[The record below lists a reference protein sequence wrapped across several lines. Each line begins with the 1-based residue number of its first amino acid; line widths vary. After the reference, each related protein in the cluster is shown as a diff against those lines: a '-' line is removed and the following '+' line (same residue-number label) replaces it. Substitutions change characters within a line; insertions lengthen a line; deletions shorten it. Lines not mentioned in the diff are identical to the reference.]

1 MLFSLDRPGAG
12 RGRMLLV
19 LVLLALPSLALASP
33 QDNVMTLDYALQTAQ
48 ANNPELAAARWEID
62 IAEGQRRQAGV
73 LPNPEV
79 GWEMEDTRNGS
90 QTTTVSVSQL
100 FELGGKRGAR
110 LNVAGRDAE
119 LAALELERQR
129 NVLRAEVIGA
139 FQAAVQAQEGLQLA
153 EQSLQ
158 LSERGLQVVQG
169 RVKAGSASPVEAT
182 RAQVQVSEI
191 RLEKARAEQ
200 TLTVAYQQ
208 LATVTG
214 APMARFSRVEGL
226 DDNDAVVPGRN
237 QLLERLEHTPDLR
250 LARLQI
256 DQREAALDLART
268 QRIPDLTVS
277 VGSQYSETDRER
289 INVVGVSVP
298 IPLFDRNQGNV
309 LSAAR
314 RADQARDQRNGA
326 ELRLRS
332 EVIQAL
338 AQWGTAEQE
347 VQSFDRSILPSA
359 QQALD
364 AATRGFERG
373 KFAFLDVLD
382 AQRTLVAARLQY
394 LQAQAQRSDARVRLE
409 RIYGD
414 LSLAGR

>member
-1 MLFSLDRPGAG
+1 MFCTLERPGTGPG
-12 RGRMLLV
+12 RLL
-19 LVLLALPSLALASP
+19 LALLLLALPSLALAQEP
-33 QDNVMTLDYALQTAQ
+33 VLTLESALQTARD
-48 ANNPELAAARWEID
+48 NNPELAAARWGID
-62 IAEGQRRQAGV
+62 IAEGERRQAGV
-73 LPNPEV
+73 LPNPQLSWEV
-79 GWEMEDTRNGS
+79 EDTRKGS
-90 QTTTVSVSQL
+90 QTTTVGVSQL

-129 NVLRAEVIGA
+129 NVLRAEVIAA
-139 FQAAVQAQEGLQLA
+139 FQAAAQAQEGLQLA
-153 EQSLQ
+153 EQSLR
-158 LSERGLQVVQG
+158 LSERALQVVQG
-169 RVKAGSASPVEAT
+169 RVRAGSASPVEAT
-182 RAQVQVSEI
+182 RAQVQLSEV
-191 RLEKARAEQ
+191 RLEQGRAEQ
-200 TLTVAYQQ
+200 ALTVAYQQ
-208 LATVTG
+208 LAAVTG
-214 APMARFSRVEGL
+214 AARVQFSRVDGGL
-226 DDNDAVVPGRN
+226 QANNDIPSRT
-237 QLLERLEHTPDLR
+237 LLLDRLEQTADLR

-256 DQREAALDLART
+256 DQREAALGLARS

-289 INVVGVSVP
+289 INVVGLSVP

-309 LSAAR
+309 LAAAR

-332 EVIQAL
+332 EVVRAL
-338 AQWGTAEQE
+338 AQWSTAASE
-347 VQSFDRSILPSA
+347 VQTFDRSILPSA

-394 LQAQAQRSDARVRLE
+394 LQAQAQSSEARVRLE
-409 RIYGD
+409 RIFGD
-414 LSLAGR
+414 LSLASR

>member
-1 MLFSLDRPGAG
+1 MFCTLDRPGIGPG
-12 RGRMLLV
+12 RILLA
-19 LVLLALPSLALASP
+19 LLLLALPSLALA
-33 QDNVMTLDYALQTAQ
+33 QARVLTLESALQA
-48 ANNPELAAARWEID
+48 ARDNNPELAAARWGID
-62 IAEGQRRQAGV
+62 IADGERRQAGV
-73 LPNPEV
+73 LPNPVLSWEV
-79 GWEMEDTRNGS
+79 EDTRKRS
-90 QTTTVSVSQL
+90 QTTTVGVSQL

-110 LNVAGRDAE
+110 LDVADRDGQ
-119 LAALELERQR
+119 LAALELERQG

-139 FQAAVQAQEGLQLA
+139 FQAAAQAQEGLQLA
-153 EQSLQ
+153 EQSVRLG
-158 LSERGLQVVQG
+158 ERALQVVQG

-182 RAQVQVSEI
+182 RAQVQLSEV
-191 RLEKARAEQ
+191 RLEQSRAEQ
-200 TLTVAYQQ
+200 TLTIAYQQ
-208 LATVTG
+208 LAAVTG
-214 APMARFSRVEGL
+214 APLVQFARVEGGLEPNSNIPSRTLLL
-226 DDNDAVVPGRN
+226 D
-237 QLLERLEHTPDLR
+237 RLEQTADLR

-256 DQREAALDLART
+256 DQREAALGLART

-289 INVVGVSVP
+289 INVVGLSVP

-309 LSAAR
+309 LAAAR

-332 EVIQAL
+332 EVVQAL
-338 AQWGTAEQE
+338 TQWSTAAQE
-347 VQSFDRSILPSA
+347 VQTFDRSILPSA

-394 LQAQAQRSDARVRLE
+394 LQAQAQSSEARVRLE
-409 RIYGD
+409 RIFGD
-414 LSLAGR
+414 LSLASR

>member
-1 MLFSLDRPGAG
+1 MFCTLDRPGTG
-12 RGRMLLV
+12 RGRILLTALLLV
-19 LVLLALPSLALASP
+19 LPSLALAQAS
-33 QDNVMTLDYALQTAQ
+33 VLTLDSALRTAWD
-48 ANNPELAAARWEID
+48 NNPELAAARWGID
-62 IAEGQRRQAGV
+62 IAEGERIQAGV

-79 GWEMEDTRNGS
+79 GWEMEDTRSGS
-90 QTTTVSVSQL
+90 QTTTVSVSQM

-110 LNVAGRDAE
+110 LSLAGRDAE

-129 NVLRAEVIGA
+129 NVLRAEVFGA
-139 FQAAVQAQEGLQLA
+139 FQAAVQAQEGLLLA
-153 EQSLQ
+153 EESLR

-182 RAQVQVSEI
+182 RAQVQVSEV
-191 RLEKARAEQ
+191 RLEQGRAEQ
-200 TLTVAYQQ
+200 ALTVAYQQ
-208 LATVTG
+208 LAAATG
-214 APMARFSRVEGL
+214 ASMAPFSRVEKASA
-226 DDNDAVVPGRN
+226 DTPAMPSRT
-237 QLLERLEHTPDLR
+237 QLLERLEQTPDMR

-268 QRIPDLTVS
+268 QRVPDLTVS

-289 INVVGVSVP
+289 INVVGVSMP

-309 LSAAR
+309 LAAAR

-332 EVIQAL
+332 EVVQAL
-338 AQWGTAEQE
+338 AQWGTAAQE
-347 VQSFDRSILPSA
+347 VQAFDRSILSSA
-359 QQALD
+359 QQAVE

-373 KFAFLDVLD
+373 KFSFLDVLD

-394 LQAQAQRSDARVRLE
+394 LQAQAQQSEARARLE
-409 RIYGD
+409 RIFGD
-414 LSLAGR
+414 LSLASR

>member
-1 MLFSLDRPGAG
+1 MFCTLDRPGKG
-12 RGRMLLV
+12 RGRILLMLAW
-19 LVLLALPSLALASP
+19 LAVPSLALAEGG
-33 QDNVMTLDYALQTAQ
+33 VLTLDNALRA
-48 ANNPELAAARWEID
+48 ARDNNPELAAVRWDID
-62 IAEGQRRQAGV
+62 IAEGERRQAGV
-73 LPNPEV
+73 LPNPEL
-79 GWEMEDTRNGS
+79 GWEVEDTRSGK
-90 QTTTVSVSQL
+90 QTTTVSVSQM

-110 LNVAGRDAE
+110 LGVAGRDADI
-119 LAALELERQR
+119 AALELERQG
-129 NVLRAEVIGA
+129 NVLRADVIAA

-182 RAQVQVSEI
+182 RAQVQVSEV
-191 RLEKARAEQ
+191 RLERGRAEQ
-200 TLTVAYQQ
+200 VLTVAYQQ
-208 LATVTG
+208 LAAVTG
-214 APMARFSRVEGL
+214 APMARFSRVEGRS
-226 DDNDAVVPGRN
+226 DDDAAVPSRTA
-237 QLLERLEHTPDLR
+237 LLERLEQTADMR

-256 DQREAALDLART
+256 DQREAALALART

-289 INVVGVSVP
+289 VNVVGLSMP
-298 IPLFDRNQGNV
+298 IPLFDRNQGNI
-309 LSAAR
+309 LAAAR

-338 AQWGTAEQE
+338 AQWGTANQE
-347 VQSFDRSILPSA
+347 VRAFESAILPSA
-359 QQALD
+359 QQAQD
-364 AATRGFERG
+364 TATRGFERG

-394 LQAQAQRSDARVRLE
+394 LQSQAQRNEARMRLE
-409 RIYGD
+409 RIFGD
-414 LSLAGR
+414 LDLASR

>member
-1 MLFSLDRPGAG
+1 MFCTLDRPGKG
-12 RGRMLLV
+12 RGRLLLMLALLV
-19 LVLLALPSLALASP
+19 VPSLALAEAG
-33 QDNVMTLDYALQTAQ
+33 VLTLDNALRA
-48 ANNPELAAARWEID
+48 ARDNNPELAAVRWDID
-62 IAEGQRRQAGV
+62 IAEGERRQAGV
-73 LPNPEV
+73 LPNPEL
-79 GWEMEDTRNGS
+79 GWEVEDTRSGK
-90 QTTTVSVSQL
+90 QTTTVSVSQM

-110 LNVAGRDAE
+110 LGVAGRDADI
-119 LAALELERQR
+119 AALELERQG
-129 NVLRAEVIGA
+129 NVLRADVIAA

-182 RAQVQVSEI
+182 RAQVQVSEV
-191 RLEKARAEQ
+191 RLERGRAEQ

-208 LATVTG
+208 LAAVTG
-214 APMARFSRVEGL
+214 ATMARFSRVEGRS
-226 DDNDAVVPGRN
+226 DDDAAVPSRTA
-237 QLLERLEHTPDLR
+237 LLERLEQTADMR

-256 DQREAALDLART
+256 DQREAALALART

-289 INVVGVSVP
+289 VNVVGLSLP
-298 IPLFDRNQGNV
+298 IPLFDRNQGNI
-309 LSAAR
+309 LAAAR

-338 AQWGTAEQE
+338 AQWGTANQE
-347 VQSFDRSILPSA
+347 VRAFESAILPSA
-359 QQALD
+359 QQAQD
-364 AATRGFERG
+364 TATRGFERG

-394 LQAQAQRSDARVRLE
+394 LQSQAQRNEARMRLE
-409 RIYGD
+409 RIFGD
-414 LSLAGR
+414 LDLASR

>member
-1 MLFSLDRPGAG
+1 M
-12 RGRMLLV
+12 
-19 LVLLALPSLALASP
+19 PSLALAQEP
-33 QDNVMTLDYALQTAQ
+33 VLTLESALQTARD
-48 ANNPELAAARWEID
+48 NNPELAAARWGID
-62 IAEGQRRQAGV
+62 IAEGERRQAGV
-73 LPNPEV
+73 LPNPELS
-79 GWEMEDTRNGS
+79 WEVEDTRKGS
-90 QTTTVSVSQL
+90 QTTTVGVSQL

-129 NVLRAEVIGA
+129 NVLRAEVIAA
-139 FQAAVQAQEGLQLA
+139 FQAAAQAQEGLQLA
-153 EQSLQ
+153 EQSLR
-158 LSERGLQVVQG
+158 LSERALQVVQG
-169 RVKAGSASPVEAT
+169 RVRAGSASPVEAT
-182 RAQVQVSEI
+182 RAQVQLSEV
-191 RLEKARAEQ
+191 RLEQGRAEQ
-200 TLTVAYQQ
+200 ALTVAYQQ
-208 LATVTG
+208 LAAVTG
-214 APMARFSRVEGL
+214 AARVQFSRVDGGL
-226 DDNDAVVPGRN
+226 QANDDIPSRT
-237 QLLERLEHTPDLR
+237 LLLDRLEQTADLR

-256 DQREAALDLART
+256 DQREAALGLARS

-289 INVVGVSVP
+289 INVVGLSVP

-309 LSAAR
+309 LAAAR

-332 EVIQAL
+332 EVVQAL
-338 AQWGTAEQE
+338 AQWSTAASE
-347 VQSFDRSILPSA
+347 VQTFDRSILPSA

-394 LQAQAQRSDARVRLE
+394 LQAQAQSSEARVRLE
-409 RIYGD
+409 RIFGD
-414 LSLAGR
+414 LSLASR

>member
-1 MLFSLDRPGAG
+1 MFCTLDRPGTGPG
-12 RGRMLLV
+12 RI
-19 LVLLALPSLALASP
+19 LLALLLLVSPALALA
-33 QDNVMTLDYALQTAQ
+33 QERVMTLESALQA
-48 ANNPELAAARWEID
+48 ARDNNPELAAARWGID
-62 IAEGQRRQAGV
+62 IAEGERRQAGV
-73 LPNPEV
+73 LPNPELS
-79 GWEMEDTRNGS
+79 WEVEDTRKGS
-90 QTTTVSVSQL
+90 QTTTVGVSQL

-110 LNVAGRDAE
+110 LDVAGRDAE

-139 FQAAVQAQEGLQLA
+139 FQAAAQAQEGLQLA
-153 EQSLQ
+153 EQSLR
-158 LSERGLQVVQG
+158 LSERALQVVQG
-169 RVKAGSASPVEAT
+169 RVRAGSASPVEAT
-182 RAQVQVSEI
+182 RAQVQLSEV
-191 RLEKARAEQ
+191 RLEQGRAEQ
-200 TLTVAYQQ
+200 ALTIAYQQ
-208 LATVTG
+208 LAAVTG
-214 APMARFSRVEGL
+214 APMVQFSRVDGGL
-226 DDNDAVVPGRN
+226 VTDNSIPSRT
-237 QLLERLEHTPDLR
+237 LLLDRLEQTADLR

-256 DQREAALDLART
+256 DQREAALGLARS

-289 INVVGVSVP
+289 INVVGLSVP

-309 LSAAR
+309 LAAAR

-338 AQWGTAEQE
+338 TQWSTAVQE
-347 VQSFDRSILPSA
+347 VQTFDRAILPSA

-394 LQAQAQRSDARVRLE
+394 LQAQAQGSEARVRLE
-409 RIYGD
+409 RIFGD
-414 LSLAGR
+414 LSLASR

>member
-1 MLFSLDRPGAG
+1 MFCTLDRPGKG
-12 RGRMLLV
+12 RGRILLMLAW
-19 LVLLALPSLALASP
+19 LAVPSLALAEGG
-33 QDNVMTLDYALQTAQ
+33 VLTLDNALRA
-48 ANNPELAAARWEID
+48 ARDNNPELAAVRWDID
-62 IAEGQRRQAGV
+62 IAEGERRQAGV
-73 LPNPEV
+73 LPNPEL
-79 GWEMEDTRNGS
+79 GWEVEDTRSGK
-90 QTTTVSVSQL
+90 QTTTVSVSQM

-110 LNVAGRDAE
+110 LGVAGRDADI
-119 LAALELERQR
+119 AALELERQG
-129 NVLRAEVIGA
+129 NVLRADVIAA

-182 RAQVQVSEI
+182 RAQVQVSEV
-191 RLEKARAEQ
+191 RLERGRAEQ
-200 TLTVAYQQ
+200 ALTVAYQQ
-208 LATVTG
+208 LAAVTG
-214 APMARFSRVEGL
+214 APMARFSRVEGRS
-226 DDNDAVVPGRN
+226 DDDAAVPSRTA
-237 QLLERLEHTPDLR
+237 LLERLEQTADMR

-256 DQREAALDLART
+256 DQREAALALART

-289 INVVGVSVP
+289 VNVVGLSMP
-298 IPLFDRNQGNV
+298 IPLFDRNQGNI
-309 LSAAR
+309 LAAAR

-338 AQWGTAEQE
+338 AQWGTANQE
-347 VQSFDRSILPSA
+347 VRAFESAILPSA
-359 QQALD
+359 QQAQD
-364 AATRGFERG
+364 TATRGFERG

-394 LQAQAQRSDARVRLE
+394 LQSQAQRNEARMRLE
-409 RIYGD
+409 RIFGD
-414 LSLAGR
+414 LDLASR

>member
-1 MLFSLDRPGAG
+1 
-12 RGRMLLV
+12 
-19 LVLLALPSLALASP
+19 
-33 QDNVMTLDYALQTAQ
+33 MTLESALQA
-48 ANNPELAAARWEID
+48 ARDNNPELAAARWGID
-62 IAEGQRRQAGV
+62 IAEGERRQAGV
-73 LPNPEV
+73 LPNPELS
-79 GWEMEDTRNGS
+79 WEVEDTRKGS
-90 QTTTVSVSQL
+90 QTTTVGVSQL

-110 LNVAGRDAE
+110 LDVAGRDAE

-139 FQAAVQAQEGLQLA
+139 FQAAAQAQEGLQLA
-153 EQSLQ
+153 EQSLR
-158 LSERGLQVVQG
+158 LSERALQVVQG
-169 RVKAGSASPVEAT
+169 RVRAGSASPVEAT
-182 RAQVQVSEI
+182 RAQVQLSEV
-191 RLEKARAEQ
+191 RLEQGRAEQ
-200 TLTVAYQQ
+200 ALTIAYQQ
-208 LATVTG
+208 LAAVTG
-214 APMARFSRVEGL
+214 APMVQFSRVDGGL
-226 DDNDAVVPGRN
+226 VTDNSIPSRT
-237 QLLERLEHTPDLR
+237 LLLDRLEQTADLR

-256 DQREAALDLART
+256 DQREAALGLARS

-289 INVVGVSVP
+289 INVVGLSVP

-309 LSAAR
+309 LAAAR

-338 AQWGTAEQE
+338 TQWSTAVQE
-347 VQSFDRSILPSA
+347 VQTFDRAILPSA

-394 LQAQAQRSDARVRLE
+394 LQAQAQGSEARVRLE
-409 RIYGD
+409 RIFGD
-414 LSLAGR
+414 LSLASR

>member
-1 MLFSLDRPGAG
+1 MLA
-12 RGRMLLV
+12 
-19 LVLLALPSLALASP
+19 LLAVPSLALAEG
-33 QDNVMTLDYALQTAQ
+33 NVLTLDNALRA
-48 ANNPELAAARWEID
+48 ARDNNPELAAVRWDID
-62 IAEGQRRQAGV
+62 IAEGERRQAGV
-73 LPNPEV
+73 LPNPEL
-79 GWEMEDTRNGS
+79 GWEVEDTRSGK
-90 QTTTVSVSQL
+90 QTTTVSVSQM

-110 LNVAGRDAE
+110 LDVAGRDADI
-119 LAALELERQR
+119 AALELERQG
-129 NVLRAEVIGA
+129 NVLRADVIAA

-182 RAQVQVSEI
+182 RAQVQVSEV
-191 RLEKARAEQ
+191 RLERGRAEQ
-200 TLTVAYQQ
+200 ALTVAYQQ
-208 LATVTG
+208 LAAVTG
-214 APMARFSRVEGL
+214 APMARFDSVEGRS
-226 DDNDAVVPGRN
+226 DDDAAVPSRTV
-237 QLLERLEHTPDLR
+237 LLERLEQTADMR

-256 DQREAALDLART
+256 DQREAALALART

-289 INVVGVSVP
+289 INVVGLSLP
-298 IPLFDRNQGNV
+298 IPLFDRNQGNI
-309 LSAAR
+309 LAAAR

-338 AQWGTAEQE
+338 AQWGTANQE
-347 VQSFDRSILPSA
+347 VSAFERSILPSA
-359 QQALD
+359 QQAQD
-364 AATRGFERG
+364 TATRGFERG

-394 LQAQAQRSDARVRLE
+394 LQSQAQRNEARMRLE
-409 RIYGD
+409 RIFGD
-414 LSLAGR
+414 LDLASR

>member
-1 MLFSLDRPGAG
+1 MFYTLDRPGTGPG
-12 RGRMLLV
+12 RILLALLLLV
-19 LVLLALPSLALASP
+19 LPALALA
-33 QDNVMTLDYALQTAQ
+33 QERVLTLESALQA
-48 ANNPELAAARWEID
+48 ARDNNPELAAARWGID
-62 IAEGQRRQAGV
+62 IAEGERRQAGV
-73 LPNPEV
+73 LPNPELS
-79 GWEMEDTRNGS
+79 WEVEDTRKGS
-90 QTTTVSVSQL
+90 QTTTVGVSQL

-110 LNVAGRDAE
+110 LDVAGRDAE

-139 FQAAVQAQEGLQLA
+139 FQAAAQAQEGLQLA
-153 EQSLQ
+153 EQSLR
-158 LSERGLQVVQG
+158 LSERALQVVQG
-169 RVKAGSASPVEAT
+169 RVRAGSASPVEAT
-182 RAQVQVSEI
+182 RAQVQLSEV
-191 RLEKARAEQ
+191 RLEQGRAEQ
-200 TLTVAYQQ
+200 ALTIAYQQ
-208 LATVTG
+208 LAAVTG
-214 APMARFSRVEGL
+214 APMVQFSRVDGGL
-226 DDNDAVVPGRN
+226 VTDNSIPSRA
-237 QLLERLEHTPDLR
+237 LLLDRLEQTADLR

-256 DQREAALDLART
+256 DQREAALGLARS

-289 INVVGVSVP
+289 INVVGLSVP

-309 LSAAR
+309 LAAAR

-338 AQWGTAEQE
+338 TQWSTAVQE
-347 VQSFDRSILPSA
+347 VQTFDRAILPSA

-394 LQAQAQRSDARVRLE
+394 LQAQAQGSEARVRLE
-409 RIYGD
+409 RIFGD
-414 LSLAGR
+414 LSLASR

>member
-1 MLFSLDRPGAG
+1 MFCTLDRPGTGPG
-12 RGRMLLV
+12 RILLALLLLV
-19 LVLLALPSLALASP
+19 LPALALA
-33 QDNVMTLDYALQTAQ
+33 QERVLTLESALQA
-48 ANNPELAAARWEID
+48 ARDNNPELAAARWGID
-62 IAEGQRRQAGV
+62 IAEGERRQAGV
-73 LPNPEV
+73 LPNPELS
-79 GWEMEDTRNGS
+79 WEVEDTRKGS
-90 QTTTVSVSQL
+90 QTTTVGVSQL

-110 LNVAGRDAE
+110 LDVAGRDAE

-139 FQAAVQAQEGLQLA
+139 FQAAAQAQEGLQLA
-153 EQSLQ
+153 EQSLR
-158 LSERGLQVVQG
+158 LSERALQVVQG
-169 RVKAGSASPVEAT
+169 RVRAGSASPVEAT
-182 RAQVQVSEI
+182 RAQVQLSEV
-191 RLEKARAEQ
+191 RLEQGRAEQ
-200 TLTVAYQQ
+200 ALTIAYQQ
-208 LATVTG
+208 LAAVTG
-214 APMARFSRVEGL
+214 APMVQFSRVDGGL
-226 DDNDAVVPGRN
+226 VTDNSIPSRT
-237 QLLERLEHTPDLR
+237 LLLDRLEQTADLR

-256 DQREAALDLART
+256 DQREAALGLARS

-289 INVVGVSVP
+289 INVVGLSMP

-309 LSAAR
+309 LAAAR

-338 AQWGTAEQE
+338 TQWSTAVQE
-347 VQSFDRSILPSA
+347 VQTFDRAILPSA

-394 LQAQAQRSDARVRLE
+394 LQAQAQGSEARVRLE
-409 RIYGD
+409 RIFGD
-414 LSLAGR
+414 LSLASR